1 MKTCGIEIDKDTIRF
16 VLLDNSNDEIKII
29 EQKENFFTLR
39 DTQTAQGLKNF
50 RDVVYSFI
58 DNQAPD
64 KIAIISRLATGRN
77 ASHGISFKI
86 EAVLQLYLTKS
97 IELVSSKTINTFVK
111 KHPHDMTTKYN
122 NQIESLNLAYYLIK
136 I

>member
-16 VLLDNSNDEIKII
+16 VVLDNSNDEIKII
-29 EQKENFFTLR
+29 EQKENFFTLK

-50 RDVVYSFI
+50 RDVVFSFI

-64 KIAIISRLATGRN
+64 KIAIISRLATGRS
-77 ASHGISFKI
+77 ASHGVSFKI
-86 EAVLQLYLTKS
+86 EAVLQLYPAKS

-111 KHPHDMTTKYN
+111 KHPHDMNTKYN
-122 NQIESLNLAYYLIK
+122 NQIESLNLAYFLIK
-136 I
+136 N